1 MKGNISKDIGHT
13 YHNLQKLLEQ
23 IIEAEKER
31 KERKETEVNK
41 QGHTFERGVTRD
53 VETTDHERTGSAQ
66 NEQYSGKEGKADSE
80 EEPLEELT
88 DGELSEVEKKPV
100 SKVQQQNN
108 KQTHNKPTK
117 TTTHNS
123 KQQQNTTTNKY
134 NTNKQTQTQQTTT
147 QTTRKHNNTA
157 TTTIDKH

>member
-88 DGELSEVEKKPV
+88 DGELSEVEKKPF
-100 SKVQQQNN
+100 SKVLDRDNEEVGGLTPEEIEERS
-108 KQTHNKPTK
+108 KKRKEGTHWSGGHK
-117 TTTHNS
+117 
-123 KQQQNTTTNKY
+123 NT
-134 NTNKQTQTQQTTT
+134 
-147 QTTRKHNNTA
+147 
-157 TTTIDKH
+157 